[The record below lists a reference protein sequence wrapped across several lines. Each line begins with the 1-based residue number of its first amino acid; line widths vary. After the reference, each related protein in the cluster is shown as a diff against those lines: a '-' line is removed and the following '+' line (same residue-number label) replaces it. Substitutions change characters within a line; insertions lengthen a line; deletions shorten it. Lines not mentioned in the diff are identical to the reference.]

1 MRNNY
6 LILMVCLIMSLPTFS
21 QKDTET
27 DLICIPTE
35 QVREIAADLVSYDY
49 CQQERDSLKAEITDL
64 NSIIEQ
70 DSILLNTYETT
81 TDSLVLLAEECYW
94 QSVNLKLELE
104 DKDSKIKSLRNTRTI
119 TLLTTVLG
127 TLTPILLTKN

>member
-1 MRNNY
+1 
-6 LILMVCLIMSLPTFS
+6 MVCLIMSLPTFS
-21 QKDTET
+21 QKDTGT

-35 QVREIAADLVSYDY
+35 QVRAIAADLVSYDY

-104 DKDSKIKSLRNTRTI
+104 DKDSKIKSLRSTRTI

-127 TLTPILLTKN
+127 TLTPILLNKN

>member
-1 MRNNY
+1 
-6 LILMVCLIMSLPTFS
+6 MSLPTFS

>member
-1 MRNNY
+1 
-6 LILMVCLIMSLPTFS
+6 MVCLIMSLPTFS

>member
-1 MRNNY
+1 
-6 LILMVCLIMSLPTFS
+6 MSLPTFS

-27 DLICIPTE
+27 NLICISTE
-35 QVREIAADLVSYDY
+35 QVRAIAADLVSYDY
-49 CQQERDSLKAEITDL
+49 CKQERDSLKAEITDL

-81 TDSLVLLAEECYW
+81 TDSLVLLSEECYW
-94 QSVNLKLELE
+94 QSVNLNLELE
-104 DKDSKIKSLRNTRTI
+104 DKNSKIKSLRSTRTI

-127 TLTPILLTKN
+127 TLTPILLNKN

>member
-1 MRNNY
+1 
-6 LILMVCLIMSLPTFS
+6 MVCLIMSLPTFS

-35 QVREIAADLVSYDY
+35 QVRTIAADLVLYDY

-70 DSILLNTYETT
+70 DSILLDTYETT

-104 DKDSKIKSLRNTRTI
+104 DKDSKIKSLRSTRTI

-127 TLTPILLTKN
+127 TLTPILLNKN